1 MRFGTGSYNVRHSE
15 GLNPDT
21 LQSSSNSKQT
31 LNCTIYFLDD
41 TERTFTIGR
50 GAIGQE
56 ILDKVFEHL
65 ELVERDFFGLQFLSF
80 LDSQAEH
87 PRMRWLDPQKSIR
100 KQMVCSPFNLYFRV
114 KFYVSDPSKLAE
126 EYTRYHF
133 FLQVKRDLIEGRL
146 ICPESSAALLASYAI
161 QSEVGDYNCNETDD
175 NYINNFKIIPNQS
188 LDLTKQ
194 IKELHK
200 LHAGQTPAAAEYNFL
215 DHAKRLDM
223 YGVDLYEAHID
234 DGISILVGVNSYG
247 ICLFQNTQKINAYP
261 WCSIMKL
268 TFKKKIFNVVIRIL
282 NELNEEED
290 KVFCFHIIT
299 SQSCKL
305 LWKSCIEHH
314 TFFRLIAPPIPPPK
328 SIFSLGSRYRYSGR
342 TEFQTMEEM
351 KRRARVERAFMRA
364 NSRNNFNRA
373 TITGIG
379 TRNCGPSSQQN
390 TLEKITERDLNKL
403 GSAFDDAD
411 RGEYTLKS
419 NNSIYNLK
427 FYMFHQKTL
436 PTEKYVYLPISPGTY
451 CTLPRARLKN
461 KNITPSSTLG
471 ISHSMIPQSKPPT
484 YLRRNYII
492 HSECPPHS
500 NKTSTADTKI
510 KNHEPRFVKKNVHLI
525 NSSIHPIRYVPSKY
539 LIDRFIIFNFLKYEE
554 GLLKQSSIYGTTR
567 VVSKPP
573 KPYPYN
579 IYRTMTTNTNRG
591 IVRRR
596 CESVA
601 PSPSNTLDRKITNS
615 KNHYNNPIG
624 SQQIGNNSDTPTTKN
639 QLYDDN
645 KITLRQNMNQR
656 YNKNAPDDSL
666 RRLSQARE
674 TTFGVSGND
683 EDGMGYCTSNWTTPQ
698 HNENYDSGFSNSSNG
713 YGYYQQPINTGNDA
727 SLPSTLNKSTTLS
740 SSKSPIHNSS
750 INTKNCQN
758 NNITMYQNT
767 NSSSG
772 ENNYKKPNISSNSS
786 STTSSTSS
794 AYGTAGSY
802 SSNNSHNNNP
812 MYTTTNSSNSSVS
825 NHTLT
830 RNSNNTSR
838 VTNSTNNPSNGS
850 PYKNSPRISQQGG
863 IVLNQMN
870 GYSPRS
876 SVASYS
882 SYTSSN
888 GLPSGNN
895 QSYGGTSNGN
905 SNNNISNGILTNNK
919 TLSKNLSSSSPVR
932 QISSLSQRRSPN
944 IGIKPINCALV
955 NNYFANPEEN
965 LVTIRMRPDLQG
977 KFGFNVKGG
986 ADQDHPV
993 IVSKVA
999 SGSSAD
1005 KCYPRLNEGDQV
1017 IMINGEDVTHWTHD
1031 QVVRFIRSAKD
1042 TPTGELILNIKPNV
1056 YRYGEHEEPTSINI
1070 PEIKHVADNIPRED
1084 MLKQS
1089 LRILQENLRNGICVE
1104 QFETIYRIN
1113 PEMKMYDSKLPEN
1126 TSKNRY
1132 RDILP
1137 YDETR
1142 VRLQKNI
1149 SGDYINA
1156 SHISIEIP
1164 SSGIINRYIACQ
1176 GPLPTTCGDFWQ
1188 MIWEQS
1194 CSTIVMLTTT
1204 IENGRVKCHQYW
1216 PRLYDSQ
1223 DYGRLIVTCIKE
1235 RETPNC
1241 AYREISI
1248 KDIQTKEE
1256 RRVSQMQY
1264 TSWPDHGVPEDSKH
1278 FLDFV
1283 DEVRKTR
1290 HGSVD
1295 PMVVHCSAGIGRTG
1309 VLILMETAACKI
1321 EANEPIYP
1329 IEIVRKMRDQRAM
1342 LIQTTKQYVFVCK
1355 SILNAYDHRMFIP
1368 ISEFHKLSR

>member
-15 GLNPDT
+15 GLNPDI
-21 LQSSSNSKQT
+21 LQNSSNSKQT

-41 TERTFTIGR
+41 TERTFTVGR

-56 ILDKVFEHL
+56 MLDKVFEHL

-87 PRMRWLDPQKSIR
+87 PRMRWLDPQKSIK

-161 QSEVGDYNCNETDD
+161 QSEIGDYNSSEPD
-175 NYINNFKIIPNQS
+175 NDYVENFKIIPNQS
-188 LDLTKQ
+188 YELTKQ

-200 LHAGQTPAAAEYNFL
+200 LHSGQTPAAAEYNFL

-223 YGVDLYEAHID
+223 YGVDLYEANID
-234 DGISILVGVNSYG
+234 DGIQLLVGVNSYG
-247 ICLFQNTQKINAYP
+247 ICLFQNAQKINAYP

-290 KVFCFHIIT
+290 KVFCFHVIT

-364 NSRNNFNRA
+364 NSRNNFSRA

-379 TRNCGPSSQQN
+379 TRSCGSTSQQN
-390 TLEKITERDLNKL
+390 NLEQITEREFNNLETT
-403 GSAFDDAD
+403 FDDAD

-419 NNSIYNLK
+419 NNGIYNFKKYEDECMSNESVRNSITSHTSWVAKIFPSGHWKRKQNLLRK
-427 FYMFHQKTL
+427 NFTL
-436 PTEKYVYLPISPGTY
+436 
-451 CTLPRARLKN
+451 N
-461 KNITPSSTLG
+461 KSLRINNNGSST
-471 ISHSMIPQSKPPT
+471 S
-484 YLRRNYII
+484 
-492 HSECPPHS
+492 
-500 NKTSTADTKI
+500 
-510 KNHEPRFVKKNVHLI
+510 
-525 NSSIHPIRYVPSKY
+525 NSSITSFFHRLIPKLESNKSNIEVRDDYVEKNH
-539 LIDRFIIFNFLKYEE
+539 LRILNHRKIDEFD
-554 GLLKQSSIYGTTR
+554 GLNYKKITKS
-567 VVSKPP
+567 
-573 KPYPYN
+573 
-579 IYRTMTTNTNRG
+579 
-591 IVRRR
+591 
-596 CESVA
+596 ESVA

-615 KNHYNNPIG
+615 KSHYSPIRN
-624 SQQIGNNSDTPTTKN
+624 QKVGNNSDTTQTKH
-639 QLYDDN
+639 QIYDDN
-645 KITLRQNMNQR
+645 KISLRQNMNQR
-656 YNKNAPDDSL
+656 YNKNTPDSNL
-666 RRLSQARE
+666 RRLSQPKE

-683 EDGMGYCTSNWTTPQ
+683 EDGITYCTGNWTVPQ
-698 HNENYDSGFSNSSNG
+698 HNENYDSGISNGSNS
-713 YGYYQQPINTGNDA
+713 YGYYQQPTNTGNDA
-727 SLPSTLNKSTTLS
+727 SLPSTLNKSTTSS
-740 SSKSPIHNSS
+740 SSKSPINNSS

-758 NNITMYQNT
+758 NNITMHQNT
-767 NSSSG
+767 ISTG
-772 ENNYKKPNISSNSS
+772 NNYKRPNISSNSS

-802 SSNNSHNNNP
+802 SSNNSHNNNA
-812 MYTTTNSSNSSVS
+812 MYNNNSSNSSIS

-830 RNSNNTSR
+830 RNSNNPSR
-838 VTNSTNNPSNGS
+838 VTNSSTNPPNGS
-850 PYKNSPRISQQGG
+850 PYKNSPRISQQSG

-888 GLPSGNN
+888 GLPSTNN
-895 QSYGGTSNGN
+895 QSYGGTSNASN
-905 SNNNISNGILTNNK
+905 NNNISNGTLTNNK
-919 TLSKNLSSSSPVR
+919 TISKNLSSSSPVR

-944 IGIKPINCALV
+944 SGIKPINCSLV

-1070 PEIKHVADNIPRED
+1070 PEIKHVADNIPRKD

-1089 LRILQENLRNGICVE
+1089 LRILQENLRNGVCVE
-1104 QFETIYRIN
+1104 QFETLYRVN
-1113 PEMKMYDSKLPEN
+1113 PEMKMLDSKLSDN

-1142 VRLQKNI
+1142 VRLQKNV

-1156 SHISIEIP
+1156 SHINIEIP

-1241 AYREISI
+1241 SYREISI
-1248 KDIQTKEE
+1248 KDSQTKEE

-1283 DEVRKTR
+1283 EEVRKTR

-1342 LIQTTKQYVFVCK
+1342 LIQTTEQYIFVCD
-1355 SILNAYDHRMFIP
+1355 SILKAYDHRMFIP

>member
-419 NNSIYNLK
+419 NNSIYNFK
-427 FYMFHQKTL
+427 QYEDRCMSSDSIRNSITSQTSWVAKIFPSGHWKKKQYMFRKNFTL
-436 PTEKYVYLPISPGTY
+436 
-451 CTLPRARLKN
+451 N
-461 KNITPSSTLG
+461 KSLRINNNGSST
-471 ISHSMIPQSKPPT
+471 S
-484 YLRRNYII
+484 
-492 HSECPPHS
+492 
-500 NKTSTADTKI
+500 
-510 KNHEPRFVKKNVHLI
+510 
-525 NSSIHPIRYVPSKY
+525 NSSITSFFHK
-539 LIDRFIIFNFLKYEE
+539 LIPKLESSRSSMIKKDDYTENDNLRMLNHRKIDEFD
-554 GLLKQSSIYGTTR
+554 GLNYK
-567 VVSKPP
+567 K
-573 KPYPYN
+573 N
-579 IYRTMTTNTNRG
+579 IKS
-591 IVRRR
+591 
-596 CESVA
+596 ESVA